1 MGRREEREAREDLG
15 WRKQQAFRCRIKSEM
30 NRIVLCAA
38 GVVCLVLAF
47 EEIGRG
53 QAGQTSRGVRL
64 EIQSGSNAE
73 YRVRE
78 QLARLNFP
86 NDAVGATE
94 SMTGVLV
101 IRPDGTLT
109 GDSKLTVDLRTLR
122 TDEPKRDGFVRENT
136 LETNRYPTAEF
147 VPRRYTGLPTPLPTS
162 GGATFKL
169 TGDMTLHGVTA
180 EETWDVAATFAGDSV
195 TAKATARFNFAKY
208 KITIPRV
215 FGLLSVDDD
224 IRLELNVRMRRI
236 AAP

>member
-1 MGRREEREAREDLG
+1 
-15 WRKQQAFRCRIKSEM
+15 M
-30 NRIVLCAA
+30 NRIALCTVAA
-38 GVVCLVLAF
+38 ACVVCL
-47 EEIGRG
+47 EESAHS
-53 QAGQTSRGVRL
+53 QAGQTARGVRL
-64 EIQSGSNAE
+64 EIQSGSKAE

-94 SMTGVLV
+94 SITGALV
-101 IRPDGTLT
+101 VRPDGTLT
-109 GDSKLTVDLRTLR
+109 GDSKLTIDLRTLR

-136 LETNRYPTAEF
+136 LETNRYPLAEF

-169 TGDMTLHGVTA
+169 TGDLTLHGVTA
-180 EETWDVAATFAGDSV
+180 EQTWDVAATFAGDAV
-195 TAKATARFNFAKY
+195 NAKATTRFNFAKY

-224 IRLELNVRMRRI
+224 IRLELNVRMRRSS
-236 AAP
+236 AP

>member
-1 MGRREEREAREDLG
+1 
-15 WRKQQAFRCRIKSEM
+15 M
-30 NRIVLCAA
+30 NRIALCGAA
-38 GVVCLVLAF
+38 VVCMVLT
-47 EEIGRG
+47 EEIGRSE
-53 QAGQTSRGVRL
+53 AGQTARGIRL
-64 EIQSGSNAE
+64 EIQSGSKAE

-94 SMTGVLV
+94 SITGALV
-101 IRPDGTLT
+101 VRPDGTFT
-109 GDSKLTVDLRTLR
+109 PDSKLTVDMRTLR

-136 LETNRYPTAEF
+136 LETTRLPTAEF

-195 TAKATARFNFAKY
+195 NAKATARFNFAKY

-215 FGLLSVDDD
+215 FGLLSVEDD
-224 IRLELNVRMRRI
+224 IRLELNVRMRRVV
-236 AAP
+236 AP

>member
-1 MGRREEREAREDLG
+1 
-15 WRKQQAFRCRIKSEM
+15 M
-30 NRIVLCAA
+30 NRIALCGAA
-38 GVVCLVLAF
+38 VVCMVLTF
-47 EEIGRG
+47 EEIGRS
-53 QAGQTSRGVRL
+53 QAGQTPRGVRL
-64 EIQSGSNAE
+64 EIQSGSKAE

-78 QLARLNFP
+78 QLARLNLP

-94 SMTGVLV
+94 SITGALV
-101 IRPDGTLT
+101 IRSDGTFT
-109 GDSKLTVDLRTLR
+109 TDSKLTVDMRTLR

-136 LETNRYPTAEF
+136 LETNRYPTAEL

-180 EETWDVAATFAGDSV
+180 EETWDVAATFAGDGV
-195 TAKATARFNFAKY
+195 NAKATARFNFAKY

-224 IRLELNVRMRRI
+224 IRLELNVRMRRVS
-236 AAP
+236 AP

>member
-1 MGRREEREAREDLG
+1 MAV
-15 WRKQQAFRCRIKSEM
+15 AC
-30 NRIVLCAA
+30 
-38 GVVCLVLAF
+38 VVCL
-47 EEIGRG
+47 EESAYS
-53 QAGQTSRGVRL
+53 QAGQTARGIRL
-64 EIQSGSNAE
+64 EVQSGSKAE

-94 SMTGVLV
+94 SVTGAMV
-101 IRPDGTLT
+101 IRPDGTFT
-109 GDSKLTVDLRTLR
+109 PDSKLTVDMRALR

-136 LETNRYPTAEF
+136 LQTNRFPTADF
-147 VPRRYTGLPTPLPTS
+147 VPRRQTGLPMPVPTS

-169 TGDMTLHGVTA
+169 TGDMTLHGVTV

-224 IRLELNVRMRRI
+224 IRLELNVRMRRV